1 MMLFVEKQL
10 YMLEFLELVWQSFP
24 LFVFA
29 FFAHQATVNKDTK
42 VKKGTAKSAISLI
55 LIFLNSSI

>member
-1 MMLFVEKQL
+1 LEKNLDVMMLFVEKQL

-29 FFAHQATVNKDTK
+29 FFAHQATVNKDIK
-42 VKKGTAKSAISLI
+42 VKKALQ
-55 LIFLNSSI
+55 